1 MTSSVRSPL
10 LQAERVGDVL
20 LVQFATHDVLDVH
33 TVNLLGR
40 QIAGL
45 IEEGAHKVL
54 LSFRGVRRLSSLMAG
69 KLVGLH
75 RKMVAAG
82 GELALCDIDPDVF
95 EVFEILRLP
104 RLLKIYR
111 SETDALARLQESK

>member
-1 MTSSVRSPL
+1 MPATVPQPL
-10 LQAERVGDVL
+10 LKLETVGDVL

-33 TVNLLGR
+33 TIGLIGR

-45 IEEGAHKVL
+45 VEEGARKL
-54 LSFRGVRRLSSLMAG
+54 LLNFRGVRRLSSLLAG

-82 GELALCDIDPDVF
+82 GELALCDIDPDVY

-104 RLLKIYR
+104 RLLKIYAT
-111 SETDALARLQESK
+111 ETEALARMQ